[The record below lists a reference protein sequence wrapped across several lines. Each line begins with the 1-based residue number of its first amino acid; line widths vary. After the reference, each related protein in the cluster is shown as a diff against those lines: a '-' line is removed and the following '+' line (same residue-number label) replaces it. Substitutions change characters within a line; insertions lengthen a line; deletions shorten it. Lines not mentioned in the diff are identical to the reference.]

1 MNPPEPNFH
10 PTGPAAADGWIP
22 PVLPGLEF
30 PGCTPIRLKPSE
42 IETYEGR
49 LEFWD
54 ADAATAWVAEPT
66 TPVHERPSRALSALA
81 ERIAQVRGSP
91 VTCLG
96 SMDLLVRDSKGAPRR
111 IMQADE
117 SLYLYPLSANLPRG
131 AAMVVGEHDFPD
143 VVLEVDHTTDARRG
157 K

>member
-10 PTGPAAADGWIP
+10 PTGPAAADGGIP

-30 PGCTPIRLKPSE
+30 SGCTPIRLKPSE

-81 ERIAQVRGSP
+81 ERIAQVHGSP

-96 SMDLLVRDSKGAPRR
+96 KMKLYEAWSFPEVWIQVPSAPSPSRPKSRLPGLTIFFTGGRR
-111 IMQADE
+111 
-117 SLYLYPLSANLPRG
+117 LSGFRG
-131 AAMVVGEHDFPD
+131 EPGVSGLD
-143 VVLEVDHTTDARRG
+143 G
-157 K
+157 G